1 MTTVLVIEDDH
12 DTRVTLREVL
22 EAEGFTVLSA
32 ANGSEGYNILDKLQ
46 SPVVVLL
53 DQNMPLS
60 NGDDFMNSKR
70 RNKRLENVPV
80 IVLSAVN
87 DRLSQLGAT
96 EYLKKPI
103 RYSLLTRTIRKHA
116 PANHWNPQSYAS

>member
-1 MTTVLVIEDDH
+1 MPTVLVIEDDH
-12 DTRVTLREVL
+12 DTRVTLRELL
-22 EAEGFTVLSA
+22 EVEGFTVLSA
-32 ANGSEGYNILDKLQ
+32 ANGSEGYNILEKMQ

-60 NGDDFMNSKR
+60 NGDDFMNAKV

-87 DRLSQLGAT
+87 DRLKRLGAT

-103 RYSLLTRTIRKHA
+103 KYALLTRTIRKHA
-116 PANHWNPQSYAS
+116 PANYYNATYIAQ